1 MPRESAVYLG
11 RMNAPTAQ
19 TMRAVRMSAP
29 GAPVTLMEIP
39 IPACGP
45 RDVLIRVRA
54 AGICHSD
61 AHYRSGR
68 SPVHPL
74 PLTLGHEIAG
84 DVVAVGADVTGLPVG
99 TRVALHYLVI
109 CGTCPDCRAGREQ
122 FCRTGLM
129 LGHFTDGGWA
139 EYIVVPAW
147 NAVPLP
153 DAVPYEHGAVMMC
166 SSATSLHALRKG
178 RLQPGESVL
187 VIGAGGLG
195 MSAIQLAT
203 GLGASQV
210 IAVDRDAQ
218 KLALAAQFGA
228 ISVSAADR
236 TVDEVVTAVREAS
249 HGRGVD
255 VALEL
260 VGSVDTV
267 QVSLK
272 SLAPLG
278 RAVVVGLNHIAV
290 PVDSYRDI
298 IGREAELIGSNDH
311 LRSELEELMI
321 MASTGRLDL
330 RHVVTNTVP
339 LDADAINGVL
349 DALDR
354 HAAPVRTVI
363 VP

>member
-1 MPRESAVYLG
+1 M
-11 RMNAPTAQ
+11 
-19 TMRAVRMSAP
+19 
-29 GAPVTLMEIP
+29 PVTMKAVQMVRAGDPVVSHEVPVPSL
-39 IPACGP
+39 GP
-45 RDVLIRVRA
+45 DDVLVRVRA

-68 SPVHPL
+68 SPAHPL

-84 DVVAVGADVTGLPVG
+84 EVAAVGSDVTTLAISA
-99 TRVALHYLVI
+99 RVALHYLVI
-109 CGTCPDCRAGREQ
+109 CGACDDCLAGREQ

-129 LGHFTDGGWA
+129 LGHYTNGGWA

-153 DAVPYEHGAVMMC
+153 DAVSYEHGAVMMC
-166 SSATSLHALRKG
+166 SSSTSLHALRKG
-178 RLQPGESVL
+178 RMQPGESVL

-203 GLGASQV
+203 HLGASQV
-210 IAVDRDAQ
+210 IAVDRDAK

-228 ISVSAADR
+228 TPVSAADL
-236 TVDEVVTAVREAS
+236 TVDQVVAAVRDAS
-249 HGRGVD
+249 NGRGVN

-272 SLAPLG
+272 ALAPLG
-278 RAVVVGLNHIAV
+278 RAAVVGLNNVAV

-311 LRSELEELMI
+311 LRSELEELM
-321 MASTGRLDL
+321 ALAAAGHLDL

-363 VP
+363 LP